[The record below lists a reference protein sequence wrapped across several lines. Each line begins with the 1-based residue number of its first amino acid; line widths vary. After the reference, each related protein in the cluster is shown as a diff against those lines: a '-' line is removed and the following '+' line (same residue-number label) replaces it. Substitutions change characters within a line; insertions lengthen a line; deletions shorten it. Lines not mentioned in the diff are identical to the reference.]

1 MYNYF
6 DKKKEQKKEDY
17 ITTMRPVLTA
27 KINLVADDFKAL
39 AETGKAIDFFESN
52 LTKKQREEDNLIR

>member
-1 MYNYF
+1 
-6 DKKKEQKKEDY
+6 
-17 ITTMRPVLTA
+17 MRPVLTA

-39 AETGKAIDFFESN
+39 AETGKATDFFESN